1 MSENVKPKTIASLK
15 IGETGIVRG
24 FTDEL
29 MSLKLLEMGCL
40 PGSKIELDSIA
51 PLGCPICINVS
62 GYRLAIRLDEADTV
76 LID

>member
-1 MSENVKPKTIASLK
+1 MSEKSNHKTIASLK
-15 IGETGIVRG
+15 IGESGTISG

-40 PGSKIELDSIA
+40 PGSKIELDSVA

-62 GYRLAIRLDEADTV
+62 GYRLAIRLEEASTV
-76 LID
+76 LIS

>member
-1 MSENVKPKTIASLK
+1 MNEVVKHKTIASLK
-15 IGETGIVRG
+15 IGESGVVSG

-40 PGSKIELDSIA
+40 PGSKIELGSIA

-62 GYRLAIRLDEADTV
+62 GYRLAIRMEEAATV

>member
-1 MSENVKPKTIASLK
+1 MNEIVKHKTIASLK
-15 IGETGIVRG
+15 IGESGVVSG

-29 MSLKLLEMGCL
+29 MSLKLLEMGCV

-62 GYRLAIRLDEADTV
+62 GYRLAIRMEEAATV

>member
-1 MSENVKPKTIASLK
+1 MNNLVKHKTIASLH
-15 IGETGIVRG
+15 IGETGIVSG

-62 GYRLAIRLDEADTV
+62 GYRLAIRLEEAATV
-76 LID
+76 LLV

>member
-1 MSENVKPKTIASLK
+1 MNENVKPKTIASLK

-40 PGSKIELDSIA
+40 PGEQIEISNIA
-51 PLGCPICINVS
+51 PLGDPIAIKVS
-62 GYRLAIRLDEADTV
+62 GYKLSLRKQEAATILV
-76 LID
+76 R